1 MITAATRQVKT
12 AVSPVKTFFAWWRN
26 ELQDMLPAALHR
38 SDELNTDLLLILFR
52 DRQPD
57 LYRYTDKQWTKLGR
71 LQVDAGSK
79 DFDLLARRDR
89 DAGETI
95 IVRLPAAVG
104 LHRQVELPLAA
115 EHDLHQVLAYQLDSL
130 SPYPPSQIYFS
141 YHIAG
146 RDFGTGKLA
155 VDLYLAPR
163 DQVDRRVKWMEGLGL
178 TPDIVDFCD
187 GEELSTP
194 VMNLLPTGAA
204 AGFGKKR
211 PWMSR
216 FNRLLLIA
224 NIGLLV
230 AVFATHLMGKAAEE
244 ERLETLVE
252 TAKLKAD
259 AATKLRKRVEEL
271 REENSFLLDRKQE
284 TLPTLTVLDELTR
297 ILPDGTWLE
306 KARLEPREVSLRG
319 LSSKA
324 TTLIREI
331 ENSHLFER
339 VTFQAPV
346 VQDDRSGGERFQ
358 ISAVITT
365 SVDTDD

>member
-1 MITAATRQVKT
+1 MITAATSQIKT
-12 AVSPVKTFFAWWRN
+12 ALSPVKTFFAWWRN
-26 ELQDMLPAALHR
+26 ELHDMLPAALR
-38 SDELNTDLLLILFR
+38 RTDQLNTDLLLILFR

-57 LYRYTDKQWTKLGR
+57 LYRYTDKQWTELGR
-71 LQVDAGSK
+71 LQTDAGPK
-79 DFDLLARRDR
+79 EFDLLARRDT
-89 DAGETI
+89 DADEIT
-95 IVRLPAAVG
+95 IVRLPAAAG
-104 LHRQVELPLAA
+104 LHRRVELPLAA
-115 EHDLHQVLAYQLDSL
+115 EPDLHQVLSYQLDSL

-141 YHIAG
+141 YRIAG

-155 VDLYLAPR
+155 VDLYLAQR
-163 DQVDRRVKWMEGLGL
+163 DQVDRQVKRVAALGL

-187 GEELSTP
+187 GEELSAP

-204 AGFGKKR
+204 AGLGKKR
-211 PWMSR
+211 PWVSK
-216 FNRLLLIA
+216 FNGLLLVV

-230 AVFATHLMGKAAEE
+230 AMTATHLVGKAAEE

-259 AATKLRKRVEEL
+259 AAIRLRKRVEEL
-271 REENSFLLDRKQE
+271 REENSFLQDRKQE
-284 TLPTLTVLDELTR
+284 TLPTLTVLNELTR

-306 KARLEPREVSLRG
+306 KARLEPREVSLHG

-324 TTLIREI
+324 TTLISEI
-331 ENSHLFER
+331 ENSALFER

-358 ISAVITT
+358 ISAVITAT
-365 SVDTDD
+365 VDADD